1 MKHSTL
7 FAAALAATCLSTATS
22 CTTQPLPFEQ
32 NRTPPVSQEA
42 ASESDAD
49 PGVMDEPAFEDAIV
63 AIWAKTD
70 EMRGIGVP
78 ESEIEDLQA
87 RTDER
92 DESMGQRAM
101 FYVTEADKLSEQ
113 YASLTENGS

>member
-1 MKHSTL
+1 
-7 FAAALAATCLSTATS
+7 
-22 CTTQPLPFEQ
+22 
-32 NRTPPVSQEA
+32 
-42 ASESDAD
+42 
-49 PGVMDEPAFEDAIV
+49 MDEPSFEDAIV
-63 AIWAKTD
+63 AIWTKTD

-78 ESEIEDLQA
+78 EFEIEELQA

-113 YASLTENGS
+113 YASVTEDGS